1 MATCAVPW
9 STRLLLHT
17 TSQTHVELLQREM
30 RAAPRAHRLPAVHAV
45 LSYAVMAEAGLLPV
59 PARRIVL
66 AARLLAKARALP
78 EGDPL
83 RAVADA
89 DPAQAQVRDG
99 LAPGRD
105 RGLASRRRGPA
116 VGAVVPGPAA
126 GMRWPTHRLSAYS
139 RTSAPLRRDSTLDE
153 TLRVNSS
160 RRSRNGPSGSGRTA
174 RQPEE
179 WISCWSPLLHSS
191 YRAEMLA
198 LRTAT
203 QHLTDHPD
211 PDRLPVIICTPTVG
225 AVPLRQRGQRARR
238 RSRQ

>member
-126 GMRWPTHRLSAYS
+126 GMRWPTHRSSAYS
-139 RTSAPLRRDSTLDE
+139 RTSAPCAGTPRLTRPSASTARVAPATGQVGLDGR
-153 TLRVNSS
+153 LGN
-160 RRSRNGPSGSGRTA
+160 RRSG
-174 RQPEE
+174 
-179 WISCWSPLLHSS
+179 
-191 YRAEMLA
+191 
-198 LRTAT
+198 
-203 QHLTDHPD
+203 
-211 PDRLPVIICTPTVG
+211 
-225 AVPLRQRGQRARR
+225 
-238 RSRQ
+238 

>member
-1 MATCAVPW
+1 
-9 STRLLLHT
+9 
-17 TSQTHVELLQREM
+17 M

-160 RRSRNGPSGSGRTA
+160 RRSRNGPSGSGRPP

-179 WISCWSPLLHSS
+179 WISCWSPLLQLQGRDARPPNCHS
-191 YRAEMLA
+191 A
-198 LRTAT
+198 
-203 QHLTDHPD
+203 
-211 PDRLPVIICTPTVG
+211 PDRPPGPGPPPCDYLYTYSGCRPTAATGATSAPTQSPMKRPRSPGCT
-225 AVPLRQRGQRARR
+225 
-238 RSRQ
+238 SR